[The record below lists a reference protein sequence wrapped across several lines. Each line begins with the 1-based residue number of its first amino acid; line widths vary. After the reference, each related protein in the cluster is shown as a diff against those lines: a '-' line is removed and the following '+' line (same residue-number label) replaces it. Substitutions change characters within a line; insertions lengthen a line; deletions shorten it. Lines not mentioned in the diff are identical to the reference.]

1 MDASSLAISRL
12 IVAGAL
18 VLLAGCVTEPRVV
31 RARPVMMTPVPD
43 SRVYATPAAG
53 QSMAQLDRDRYECHD
68 WAVRQ
73 TGFDPSVPQTLQRDD
88 VRVVPGSPPG
98 AGTLTGAATGA
109 IIGSAVSR
117 PRDAGPAALIGAVA
131 GALIGSSADRE
142 SADRAAA
149 LQQRIDSSDDRQVR
163 QFDRH
168 AADYRRAL
176 GACLEGRSYTVSY
189 QEPRS

>member
-1 MDASSLAISRL
+1 MDATFMGFSRL
-12 IVAGAL
+12 ILASAL
-18 VLLAGCVTEPRVV
+18 ALLAGCVAEPRVV
-31 RARPVMMTPVPD
+31 RARPVAMTPVPD
-43 SRVYATPAAG
+43 TRVYVTPAAG
-53 QSMAQLDRDRYECHD
+53 QSATQLDRDRYECHD

-73 TGFDPSVPQTLQRDD
+73 TGFDPSVSQTILRQG
-88 VRVVPGSPPG
+88 VRAVPGSPPG

-117 PRDAGPAALIGAVA
+117 PREAGAGALIGAVA
-131 GALIGSSADRE
+131 GALIGNSADQA

-149 LQQRIDSSDDRQVR
+149 MQQRIDASDDRQLR
-163 QFDRH
+163 QFDRG

>member
-1 MDASSLAISRL
+1 MGAPSMGFSRL
-12 IVAGAL
+12 ILASAF

-31 RARPVMMTPVPD
+31 RARPVMLTPVPD
-43 SRVYATPAAG
+43 TRVDIRPSAG
-53 QSMAQLDRDRYECHD
+53 QSAAQLDRDRYECHD

-73 TGFDPSVPQTLQRDD
+73 TGFDPSSPQTLQRQD

-117 PRDAGPAALIGAVA
+117 PREAGAGALIGAVA
-131 GALIGSSADRE
+131 GALVGNSADRA

-149 LQQRIDSSDDRQVR
+149 LQQRIDASDDGQVR
-163 QFDRH
+163 QFDRR

-176 GACLEGRSYTVSY
+176 SACLEGRSYTVSY

>member
-1 MDASSLAISRL
+1 MDAPFMGISRL
-12 IVAGAL
+12 ILAAGLLLL
-18 VLLAGCVTEPRVV
+18 VGCVTEPRVV

-43 SRVYATPAAG
+43 TRVYVTPAAG
-53 QSMAQLDRDRYECHD
+53 QSAAQLDRDRYECHD

-73 TGFDPSVPQTLQRDD
+73 TGFDPSVPQTLRRQD

-117 PRDAGPAALIGAVA
+117 PRDAGAGALIGAVA
-131 GALIGSSADRE
+131 GALVGNSADQA

-163 QFDRH
+163 QFDRR

-189 QEPRS
+189 